1 MRSIKYAAL
10 AATVFYLSVPALAE
24 AQGARG
30 ERAAPQAQA
39 ERSEMAR
46 PDVVSR
52 LLERK
57 AELKLTDDQ
66 VTRLTAIQARYKEL
80 NQPHMD
86 AMRAGRPDSATRDSI
101 RKEMRER
108 GRAQRER
115 RQAEWAERNPGRT
128 AARQALAENA
138 RKQRTEVEAVLT
150 AEQKANLRDRA
161 RAPRMEDR

>member
-1 MRSIKYAAL
+1 MC
-10 AATVFYLSVPALAE
+10 
-24 AQGARG
+24 GDARTR
-30 ERAAPQAQA
+30 RAAPQAQA

-46 PDVVSR
+46 PDAVSR
-52 LLERK
+52 LLARK

-66 VTRLTAIQARYKEL
+66 VTRLTAIQARYKAL
-80 NQPHMD
+80 NQPHID
-86 AMRAGRPDSATRDSI
+86 AMRASRPDSATRDSM

-115 RQAEWAERNPGRT
+115 RQAEWAERYPERA

-138 RKQRTEVEAVLT
+138 RKQRTEVEAILT
-150 AEQKANLRDRA
+150 AEQKAMLRDRA